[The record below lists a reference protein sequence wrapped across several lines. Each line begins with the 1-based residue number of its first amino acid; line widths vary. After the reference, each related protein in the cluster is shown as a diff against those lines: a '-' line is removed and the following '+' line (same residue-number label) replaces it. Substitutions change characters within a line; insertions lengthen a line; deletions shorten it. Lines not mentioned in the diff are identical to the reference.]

1 MLNIAIIGAGPAG
14 IEAASILAGKHHI
27 TLFEK
32 SEKTLSNIHDKALL
46 FPDFSS
52 AEDLAARLDAKLK
65 NPNIELRLNTPI
77 VKLEKKDNGWLLTDD
92 KQQEYNFPYVLL
104 ATGYRVFDA
113 HQKEEL
119 GYGIYKGVIT
129 SLELEKMIKEEH
141 IVNVNGDKPK
151 QITFLQCVGSRDE
164 KSGNHY
170 CSKVC
175 CVTAVKQAIE
185 IKKMLPDTDVYV
197 FYMDLRM
204 WGQGFEEMYRTAQEE
219 YGVNFV
225 RGRISEA
232 ASTYDNRV
240 QIKAEDTLMGLP
252 LNLNTDLLVLMV
264 GMCASDGTKQLSQS
278 AGIDGLYGF
287 AQSKSEHLEDN
298 MTAQEGLFVAGACKR
313 PSSVNDTI
321 QDARAAAVNMM
332 NFIQE

>member
-1 MLNIAIIGAGPAG
+1 MSRIAIIGAGPAG
-14 IEAASILAGKHHI
+14 IEAASILAEKHHI

-32 SEKTLSNIHDKALL
+32 SENTLPNIHDKALL

-52 AEDLAARLDAKLK
+52 AEDLAAELDAKLK

-77 VKLEKKDNGWLLTDD
+77 VKLEKKDNDWLLTDD
-92 KQQEYNFPYVLL
+92 KQQEYTFPYVLL
-104 ATGYRVFDA
+104 ATGYHVFDA
-113 HQKEEL
+113 HKKEEL
-119 GYGIYKGVIT
+119 GYGIYRGVIT
-129 SLELEKMIKEEH
+129 SLELEKMIKEDH

-164 KSGNHY
+164 KSGNQY

-185 IKKMLPDTDVYV
+185 IKKMLPETNVYI

-204 WGQGFEEMYRTAQEE
+204 WGQGFEEMYRTAQEK

-232 ASTYDNRV
+232 AATYDNCV
-240 QIKAEDTLMGLP
+240 QIKAEDTLMGMP

-264 GMCASDGTKQLSQS
+264 GMCASEGTKQLAQL
-278 AGIDGLYGF
+278 AGINGQYGF
-287 AQSKSEHLEDN
+287 ALSKSEHLADN
-298 MTAQEGLFVAGACKR
+298 LTLQEGLFVAGACKR
-313 PSSVNDTI
+313 PCCISETI
-321 QDARAAAVNMM
+321 QDARAAAVSIM
-332 NFIQE
+332 NLIQE

>member
-1 MLNIAIIGAGPAG
+1 MTNIAIIGAGPAG
-14 IEAASILAGKHHI
+14 IEAASILAQHHKV

-32 SEKTLSNIHDKALL
+32 EKQTLTNIHDKALL

-52 AEDLAARLDAKLK
+52 AEELAAELDNKLK
-65 NPNIELRLNTPI
+65 SPNIDLRLETAITN
-77 VKLEKKDNGWLLTDD
+77 LEKTADGWHLTDD
-92 KQQEYNFPYVLL
+92 KGSAYDFPYVLL
-104 ATGYRVFDA
+104 STGYKVFDA

-119 GYGIYKGVIT
+119 GYGIYRGVIT
-129 SLELEKMIKEEH
+129 SLELEKMIKEDR

-151 QITFLQCVGSRDE
+151 QVTFLQCVGSRDE

-185 IKKMLPDTDVYV
+185 VKKALPETDVYV

-232 ASTYDNRV
+232 ASTYDNRI

-264 GMCASDGTKQLSQS
+264 GMCASEGTKQLAKA

-287 AQSKSEHLEDN
+287 AQSKSEHLNDN
-298 MTAQEGLFVAGACKR
+298 LTNQDGLFVAGACKR

-321 QDARAAAVNMM
+321 QDARAAAVNILKS
-332 NFIQE
+332 IQE